1 MALKQVQDD
10 LSRAS
15 QRLED
20 AMQELQRANES
31 TDSNASERDSRME
44 NFRDFWQ
51 ESQESWQVKSTPLSL
66 DGENG
71 R

>member
-66 DGENG
+66 DSENG